1 MRLLLDTHLVIWAA
15 GSDPDL
21 PRGARLLMNDPG
33 NELVFSAASIWE
45 IAIKAQRTKSDF
57 GVDPGVLRRAL
68 LDSGYVELAVT
79 GDHAAA
85 TTTLPRIHRDPFD
98 RLLLAQAVVEGMT
111 LLTSDATLA
120 TYPGPIRK
128 V

>member
-1 MRLLLDTHLVIWAA
+1 MRLLLDTHLLIWVGGADGKLPPAA
-15 GSDPDL
+15 
-21 PRGARLLMNDPG
+21 RRLLGDSH

-45 IAIKAQRTKSDF
+45 IALKGQRSSF
-57 GVDPGVLRRAL
+57 GVDAADLRREL
-68 LDSGYVELAVT
+68 LDNGYTELPVT

-85 TTTLPRIHRDPFD
+85 TAALPAIHRDPFD

-111 LLTSDATLA
+111 LVTSDATLGS
-120 TYPGPIRK
+120 YPGPVRK

>member
-1 MRLLLDTHLVIWAA
+1 MRLLLDTHLLIWGAGGKLPLAA
-15 GSDPDL
+15 RRLFADPD
-21 PRGARLLMNDPG
+21 

-45 IAIKAQRTKSDF
+45 VALKGERNSF
-57 GVDPGVLRRAL
+57 GVDAAELRRAL
-68 LDSGYVELAVT
+68 LDNDYAELPVT

-85 TTTLPRIHRDPFD
+85 TSALPGLHRDPFD

-111 LLTSDATLA
+111 LVTSDAMLA
-120 TYPGPIRK
+120 SYPGPVRK